1 MNLSLNICFLKKG
14 NYTVNH
20 GSKQANYP
28 IFFIDAFLKQIWHNC
43 GLYIYAFL
51 EMGKVTGFKEF
62 DRKTEAYRPVELRLK
77 DYGEIFT
84 GDHDEPHLQEQ
95 GARCMDC
102 GVPFCQSDDGCP
114 INNLIPEWND
124 LVYNDKWE
132 EALSRLLK
140 TNNFPEFTGRVCPAP
155 CEGSCVLGINNPA
168 VTIKNIEQA
177 IIDKGFEQGWVKPYD
192 VEFKTG
198 KAVAIIG
205 SGPAGLAAAD
215 ELNKLGHSVSVFE
228 RDDRIGGL
236 LMYGIPNMKLGKDV
250 VDRRVNFMKDC
261 GIEFITNVNVG
272 KDITIQALQQ
282 DFDAVILTTGAS
294 EARELPVENRDAQGV
309 HRAMEYLTVNT
320 KSLLDTG
327 LADDSHLSA
336 KGKNVI
342 VIGGGDTGTDCIGTA
357 IRQGAKSV
365 VNFELMSQ
373 PPIDRADNNPWPLWP
388 LIYRVDY
395 GHAEAQLAFG
405 EDPRQYQLMTKS
417 FTKDENGALTG
428 LITVNVEFQDGQL
441 TEISGSEKTW
451 DAQLVLLS
459 MGFVSPEHYVSDDA
473 KIELDDRG
481 NYKASYGQYQT
492 SQEGIFT
499 AGDCRRGQ
507 SLVVWAINEG
517 RGVAKRTHEYLS

>member
-1 MNLSLNICFLKKG
+1 
-14 NYTVNH
+14 
-20 GSKQANYP
+20 
-28 IFFIDAFLKQIWHNC
+28 
-43 GLYIYAFL
+43 
-51 EMGKVTGFKEF
+51 MGKVTGFKEF
-62 DRKTEAYRPVELRLK
+62 DRKTEDYRAVELRLK

-84 GDHDEPHLQEQ
+84 GTHDESHLQTQ

-155 CEGSCVLGINNPA
+155 CEGSCVLGLNNPA

-177 IIDKGFEQGWVKPYD
+177 IIDKGFEQGWIKPYS
-192 VEFKTG
+192 VEFRTG
-198 KAVAIIG
+198 KKVAIIG

-215 ELNKLGHSVSVFE
+215 ELNKLGHGVTVFE

-250 VDRRVNFMKDC
+250 VDRRINLMKDC

-272 KDITIQALQQ
+272 KDITTAALQKE
-282 DFDAVILTTGAS
+282 FDAIVFTTGAS
-294 EARELPVENRDAQGV
+294 KARDLPVENRDANGV
-309 HRAMEYLTVNT
+309 HLAMEYLTLNT

-327 LADDSHLSA
+327 RADDSELSA
-336 KGKNVI
+336 KDKDVI

-365 VNFELMSQ
+365 VNFELMSK
-373 PPIDRADNNPWPLWP
+373 PPVERADNNPWPLWP

-395 GHAEAQLAFG
+395 GHAEAQSVFG

-417 FTKDENGALTG
+417 FVKDTEGKLVG
-428 LITVNVEFQDGQL
+428 LQTINVEFNNGEL
-441 TEISGSEKTW
+441 TEIAGTEKTW

-459 MGFVSPEHYVSDDA
+459 MGFVSPEHYLSEDA
-473 KIELDDRG
+473 QIDLDDRG
-481 NYKASYGQYQT
+481 NYQAVYGQYQT
-492 SQEGIFT
+492 SQKGIFT

-507 SLVVWAINEG
+507 SLVVWAIDEG
-517 RGVAKRTHEYLS
+517 RGAAQRVNEYLV